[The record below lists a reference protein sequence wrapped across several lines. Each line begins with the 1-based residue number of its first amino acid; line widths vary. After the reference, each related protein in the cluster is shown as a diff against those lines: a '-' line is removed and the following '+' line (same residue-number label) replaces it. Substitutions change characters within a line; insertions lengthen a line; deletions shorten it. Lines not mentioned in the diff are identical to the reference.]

1 MVVQELN
8 MKGGGGGGL
17 GDFINQLRGTF
28 KGIYW
33 HGVEQKEMYGF
44 RVENK

>member
-8 MKGGGGGGL
+8 TGGL
-17 GDFINQLRGTF
+17 GGFINQLRGTF

-44 RVENK
+44 S

>member
-8 MKGGGGGGL
+8 MGGGL

-44 RVENK
+44 S